1 MARAKGAKRAH
12 GGSAIKGEIRR
23 LRRRVRELEAAATE
37 SAAIEEERRRLVHVL
52 GERVKE
58 LTALHRAVGLLQDS
72 ATPPSTVLQEIVNLL
87 PPAWQY
93 PEITAARITFDKLTF
108 DTPNFKRTPWIQ
120 TAELITSDG
129 AEGRIEVVYLEERPP
144 LHEGPFLAEERDLI
158 NSLADSLVS
167 YLNRKRA
174 EEALLHAHKRLRALS
189 QQLLDVQEQERRRL
203 ARDLHD
209 EVGQALTA
217 IMMNLQTMERIADV
231 EPIAP
236 TVTDS
241 KAILDQLLQ
250 RVRDLSLDLRP
261 SLLDDVGL
269 VAAVRW
275 YVQRQA
281 DRAGLAHQ
289 VAAEEAL
296 ISMPPHLGTLCFR
309 VIQEAVTNVLRH
321 AKATRIWVTMGHS
334 PGEVHLRVQDDGVG
348 FKVEQALDRAA
359 RGDSLGL
366 IGMQERVSFAGGEV
380 TIESAPRGGT
390 TVNARVPYDPE
401 PR

>member
-1 MARAKGAKRAH
+1 MARAKAARRTQARGALD
-12 GGSAIKGEIRR
+12 SEVRR
-23 LRRRVRELEAAATE
+23 LRRRVRELEAAAAE
-37 SAAIEEERRRLVHVL
+37 RARIEEERRRLLHVL

-93 PEITAARITFDKLTF
+93 PEITAARITFDKLSF
-108 DTPNFKRTPWIQ
+108 ETPNFRVSPWSQ
-120 TAELITSDG
+120 AAELTTSDG
-129 AEGRIEVVYLEERPP
+129 KRGRIEVVYLQERPH

-158 NSLADSLVS
+158 NSLADSLKS
-167 YLNRKRA
+167 YLNRKDA
-174 EEALLHAHKRLRALS
+174 EEALLHAHSRLRALS

-217 IMMNLQTMERIADV
+217 IKMNLQTMERITDV
-231 EPIAP
+231 EPIAS

-241 KAILDQLLQ
+241 KAILDHLLQ

-269 VAAVRW
+269 LAAVRW

-281 DRAGLAHQ
+281 ERAGLAYH
-289 VAAEEAL
+289 VEAEDAL
-296 ISMPPHLGTLCFR
+296 SSLPAHLATLCFR

-321 AKATRIWVTMGHS
+321 AKATRIKVRMHHR
-334 PGEVHLRVQDDGVG
+334 PGEVQLAVQDDGVG

-359 RGDSLGL
+359 RGDTMGL
-366 IGMQERVSFAGGEV
+366 IGMQERVGFAGGEV
-380 TIESAPRGGT
+380 TIESTPGGGT
-390 TVNARVPYDPE
+390 IVTARVPHDAA